1 MMLAAPCPL
10 PPAMPSSLLLAVG
23 LFLAPTGEPAPFVP
37 PPAVVRIDPVEVL
50 GKWLALYLKGGLD
63 LTGSKLRLRG
73 GRDATM
79 QAKDFVSITSGLL
92 PDQDPER
99 WSHEKELEKLCE
111 LVAATQGP
119 GAVRALLDV
128 AAIGLDQR
136 DYEPAMNPVLV
147 RRIGEKHLAKI
158 TAGAERQVVFDLAA
172 SDAAPPPVRSAALR
186 ALGSF
191 CDELYRPLLETM
203 LADPAMML
211 RVAAAEGMARSQ
223 LTTAVLPLADR
234 LAAETEVAAR
244 IAMIDALNAIA
255 TKRGADV
262 AEAHRRRAVSAVLD
276 SLGQFYWQVDL
287 AALDY
292 LGKVRSVDTV
302 PRLIRVLAMYAE
314 DPNPRKDAEK
324 SALVPYRAHELL
336 VTLTGAVYPANAPA
350 QWQAWWDKVRDEFT
364 LAEAKPAAKPEAGE
378 KHTVASSFFGVPVRG
393 TRVLFIVDTS
403 GSMDQEWSG
412 GERKLKVAK
421 RELRRAVEQLAPDA
435 AFNVVTF
442 GDLADA
448 WRDTL
453 APATKPNKEAFF
465 KHLDNMVSVGSTNVW
480 AGLELALRIKTIE
493 QNARYATPAD
503 EIFVLSDGAPTT
515 GEIVRPEH
523 ILETLCET
531 NRTSRIRINTIYIET
546 ERAGG
551 GGGRGGGRRGGG
563 GGGGRGGWGGGG
575 MSGAELMKQ
584 LAERNGGSFHRP
596 QPTK

>member
-1 MMLAAPCPL
+1 MA
-10 PPAMPSSLLLAVG
+10 SSLLLAVG
-23 LFLAPTGEPAPFVP
+23 LFLVAPTGEPGPFVP
-37 PPAVVRIDPVEVL
+37 SSAVVRIDPVDVL
-50 GKWLALYLKGGLD
+50 GKWLALYLKGELD

-73 GRDATM
+73 RDATM
-79 QAKDFVSITSGLL
+79 RAKDFVSITSGLL
-92 PDQDPER
+92 PDQNPER
-99 WSHEKELEKLCE
+99 WSHEQELEKLCD
-111 LVAATQGP
+111 LVAATRGP

-147 RRIGEKHLAKI
+147 RSIGEKHLAKMPNG
-158 TAGAERQVVFDLAA
+158 GAERQFVFDLAA
-172 SDAAPPPVRSAALR
+172 ASSTSPPMRAAALR

-191 CDELYRPLLETM
+191 CDELYRPVLETA
-203 LADPAMML
+203 LADPALLL
-211 RVAAAEGMARSQ
+211 RIAAAEGMARSQ
-223 LTTAVLPLADR
+223 LASVVLPLADR

-255 TKRGADV
+255 TKRGAEV

-276 SLGQFYWQVDL
+276 NLGQAGWQVDL

-292 LGKVRSVDTV
+292 LGKMRSVDTV
-302 PRLIRVLAMYAE
+302 PRLIRVLAVYAE
-314 DPNPRKDAEK
+314 DAKLRKDNEK

-336 VTLTGAVYPANAPA
+336 VSLTGAVYPANAPA

-364 LAEAKPAAKPEAGE
+364 LAEAKPAAKPEAGD
-378 KHTVASSFFGVPVRG
+378 KHTVASSFFGMPVRG
-393 TRVLFIVDTS
+393 TRVLFIVDAS
-403 GSMDQEWSG
+403 GSMDEEWSN
-412 GERKLKVAK
+412 GESKLQVSK

-442 GDLADA
+442 GDRADA

-453 APATKPNKEAFF
+453 APATRPNKEAFF
-465 KHLDNMVSVGSTNVW
+465 KHLDNVVRAGATNVW

-493 QNARYATPAD
+493 QNERYATPAD

-546 ERAGG
+546 VREGG
-551 GGGRGGGRRGGG
+551 GGGRGGGRGGR
-563 GGGGRGGWGGGG
+563 GGGRGGRGGRDG

-584 LAERNGGSFHRP
+584 LAERNGGSFLRP
-596 QPTK
+596 QPTR

>member
-1 MMLAAPCPL
+1 
-10 PPAMPSSLLLAVG
+10 MPSSLLLAVG
-23 LFLAPTGEPAPFVP
+23 LFLSPTGEPAPFVP
-37 PPAVVRIDPVEVL
+37 PCAVVRIDPVDVL
-50 GKWLALYLKGGLD
+50 GKWHALYLKGELD

-73 GRDATM
+73 RNATM
-79 QAKDFVSITSGLL
+79 SAKDFVSITSGLL

-99 WSHEKELEKLCE
+99 WSHEQELEKLCE

-119 GAVRALLDV
+119 RAVRALLDV
-128 AAIGLDQR
+128 AAVGLDQR

-147 RRIGEKHLAKI
+147 RRIAEKHLAKLP
-158 TAGAERQVVFDLAA
+158 AGAERQVVFDLAA
-172 SDAAPPPVRSAALR
+172 AAATPPPVRAAALR
-186 ALGSF
+186 ALGNF
-191 CDELYRPLLETM
+191 QDELYRPVLETA
-203 LADPAMML
+203 LADHALSL
-211 RVAAAEGMARSQ
+211 RIAAAEGMARSQ
-223 LTTAVLPLADR
+223 LATAVLPLADR

-244 IAMIDALNAIA
+244 IALIDALNAIA
-255 TKRGADV
+255 TKRGVEV

-276 SLGQFYWQVDL
+276 NLGQVGWQVDL

-302 PRLIRVLAMYAE
+302 PRLIRVLAVYAE
-314 DPNPRKDAEK
+314 APKLRKDDEK

-336 VTLTGAVYPANAPA
+336 VSLTGAVYPANAPA
-350 QWQAWWDKVRDEFT
+350 QWQEWWDKVRDEFT
-364 LAEAKPAAKPEAGE
+364 LAEPKPAAKPEPGD
-378 KHTVASSFFGVPVRG
+378 KRTVASSFFGVPVRG
-393 TRVLFIVDTS
+393 TRVLFIVDAS
-403 GSMDQEWSG
+403 GSMNQEWSG
-412 GERKLKVAK
+412 GETKLQVAK
-421 RELRRAVEQLAPDA
+421 RELRSAVEQLAPDA

-442 GDLADA
+442 GDRANA

-465 KHLDNMVSVGSTNVW
+465 KHVDNIAIAGATNVW

-515 GEIVRPEH
+515 GEIVRPEQ

-531 NRTSRIRINTIYIET
+531 NRMSRIRINTIYIET
-546 ERAGG
+546 VREGG
-551 GGGRGGGRRGGG
+551 GGGRGGGRGGPG
-563 GGGGRGGWGGGG
+563 GGGGRGGWGRGG

-584 LAERNGGSFHRP
+584 VAERNGGSFLRP